1 MRPFKSTLPLDR
13 ALTILREATCPVE
26 RTASVSLDA
35 AAGRVLAEDIVAP
48 HDVPLFDRA
57 AMDGYAVRTADLE
70 HASAAMPVRLTQIGA
85 AAAGTAEAPAVTR
98 GLCVTIATGAPLPPG
113 ADAVVMVEDTCAS
126 PGSCDIE
133 FRAPARPRQH
143 VGARGAD
150 LRAGDTV
157 LRTGDLLTPARV
169 GVLAAIGA
177 PAATVFV
184 RPRVFLA
191 SSGNEVVP
199 PGTPLQAA
207 QIHDVNRFTLPA
219 IVTAHGGE
227 PVTHP
232 AVRDTPVALR
242 AALDAAA
249 GCDLV
254 VISGGSSV
262 GDHDLLGE
270 VVGERGQV
278 LFHGIAVK
286 PGKPTLLARLGHR
299 QLLLGMPGNPTS
311 CLSNAYILLIPLLRA
326 TARLPAW
333 RPETRRLRLS
343 ASVTSA
349 PGRHQFYPV
358 RIEGEAAVPVFKGS
372 GEITSLGRADG
383 YFEIPAEV
391 EAVPEG
397 TEVTVVRF

>member
-1 MRPFKSTLPLDR
+1 MRPFTSTLPLAE
-13 ALTILREATCPVE
+13 ALAILREAARPVE
-26 RTASVSLDA
+26 RIESVSLDA

-48 HDVPLFDRA
+48 HDVPPFDRA
-57 AMDGYAVRTADLE
+57 AMDGYAVRAADLE
-70 HASAAMPVRLTQIGA
+70 RASAATPLRLTQIGA
-85 AAAGTAEAPAVTR
+85 AAAGTADAPEVTP
-98 GLCVTIATGAPLPPG
+98 GQCVTIATGAPLPPG
-113 ADAVVMVEDTCAS
+113 ADAVVMVEDTTAMR
-126 PGSCDIE
+126 GGRDIE

-150 LRAGDTV
+150 LRAGDAV
-157 LRTGDLLTPARV
+157 LRTGDLLTPPRV
-169 GVLAAIGA
+169 GVLAAIGT

-227 PVTHP
+227 PVTRP

-242 AALDAAA
+242 DALDAAA

-270 VVGERGQV
+270 VAGERGQV

-286 PGKPTLLARLGHR
+286 PGKPTLLARLGER

-326 TARLPAW
+326 SARLPAW
-333 RPETRRLRLS
+333 RPETLRLRLS

-397 TEVTVVRF
+397 TDVTVVRF

>member
-1 MRPFKSTLPLDR
+1 
-13 ALTILREATCPVE
+13 
-26 RTASVSLDA
+26 
-35 AAGRVLAEDIVAP
+35 
-48 HDVPLFDRA
+48 
-57 AMDGYAVRTADLE
+57 
-70 HASAAMPVRLTQIGA
+70 
-85 AAAGTAEAPAVTR
+85 
-98 GLCVTIATGAPLPPG
+98 
-113 ADAVVMVEDTCAS
+113 MVEDTCAS